1 MRVSTCAR
9 AEINACFVRGG
20 WEGWE
25 GGGRIFNRPER
36 YPGRA
41 ETRSFS
47 RDRISRTL
55 VITDRRDLL
64 PSSDEVIH
72 HPREISTSAIN
83 GFRRRFNTIEHSRT
97 LRAMARCPF
106 QDRGSVRGCTNF
118 FFYYLRTDENDVEVS
133 RIFLARSSRSNR
145 MNNCENKKQP
155 RASGVTPSQNTPA
168 CSSSLIAQGPRM
180 ILNGL
185 IGN

>member
-9 AEINACFVRGG
+9 AECACFVRGG

-25 GGGRIFNRPER
+25 GGGTIFNRPER
-36 YPGRA
+36 YPEGA

-47 RDRISRTL
+47 RDRISRTSDARNT
-55 VITDRRDLL
+55 ITDRRDLP
-64 PSSDEVIH
+64 PSSDEAIH

-83 GFRRRFNTIEHSRT
+83 GFRRRSNTIEHSRT

-106 QDRGSVRGCTNF
+106 QDRASVRGCTNF
-118 FFYYLRTDENDVEVS
+118 FFFYYLRTDEDDVEVS

-155 RASGVTPSQNTPA
+155 RARERSYPVAKYS
-168 CSSSLIAQGPRM
+168 CSSSLIVSLRDRGRY
-180 ILNGL
+180 
-185 IGN
+185 